1 MTTPRPKPF
10 AFYGRVSTEDNQD
23 PESSRSWQL
32 SRATALIQ
40 PHGGRIVAEYF
51 DIGQSRSLPWQRR
64 VQASQLLTALRTPQR
79 GFTAVVVGEP
89 HRAFYGNQFGLTVP
103 LFAHYGVELWVPEIG
118 GPIDPDN
125 EAHELVM
132 SVFGGMS
139 KGERNRIKLRVRTA
153 MAAQTLLEGRY
164 LGGRPPY
171 GYTLRDLGPHPNP
184 AKAADGK
191 RLRALTPDPDT
202 APIVRRIFDEFLA
215 GYGLFAIAEGLT
227 ANHVPC
233 PSAHDRARNPHR
245 SGIAWSKSAIRVI
258 LTNPRYTGRQV
269 WNKQR
274 TDEVLL
280 DVDDVALGHTGVM
293 RWNTRD
299 KWIISKEVVHPPLID
314 DATFEQ
320 AQTLLGQRA
329 RRESGNQRL
338 RRARN
343 PYVFRGLVY
352 CAACQRRMQGQHNH
366 GDAYYR
372 CRIPQEYALANDVDH
387 PRNVYLREDALI
399 APLDTWLATA
409 FTPGRIADTITA
421 MANTEPDH
429 TPTATAAARAAIA
442 DCDAKLERYRAA
454 LDSGADPAVVTGW
467 IAQTQA
473 ERTRAEAHLQ
483 MIQTTGPRPM
493 SRTEITNLVHA
504 LGDITTVLRDADP
517 ADKAKV
523 YRQLGLRLVYHPE
536 TQTARAEVKLNADRG
551 CMDRVR
557 GGT

>member
-1 MTTPRPKPF
+1 MTTPRPKLF

-171 GYTLRDLGPHPNP
+171 GYTLRDLGPHPNA

-293 RWNTRD
+293 RWNKRD
-299 KWIISKEVVHPPLID
+299 KWITSKEIVHPPLID
-314 DATFEQ
+314 DTTFEQ

-343 PYVFRGLVY
+343 PYMFRGLV
-352 CAACQRRMQGQHNH
+352 
-366 GDAYYR
+366 
-372 CRIPQEYALANDVDH
+372 
-387 PRNVYLREDALI
+387 
-399 APLDTWLATA
+399 
-409 FTPGRIADTITA
+409 
-421 MANTEPDH
+421 
-429 TPTATAAARAAIA
+429 
-442 DCDAKLERYRAA
+442 
-454 LDSGADPAVVTGW
+454 
-467 IAQTQA
+467 
-473 ERTRAEAHLQ
+473 
-483 MIQTTGPRPM
+483 
-493 SRTEITNLVHA
+493 
-504 LGDITTVLRDADP
+504 
-517 ADKAKV
+517 
-523 YRQLGLRLVYHPE
+523 
-536 TQTARAEVKLNADRG
+536 
-551 CMDRVR
+551 
-557 GGT
+557 